1 MQAARTQRVASSVR
15 AGVSGA
21 SATVA
26 RVATDKRLR
35 RLLALGQALID
46 ARRGIS
52 LERYAQQH
60 GYSRSTIYRDADVL
74 RDIGFPIKSE
84 HGLHRV
90 DAAFQL
96 FGRRGLD
103 PDELL
108 ALFVARQLAGRLP
121 GSRLD
126 RALASLWA
134 KASGDGDQPALL
146 PRDDSTLSV
155 AAFDTIDFEPHRQT
169 IDTLDQAI
177 HQRVTVRLSY
187 RKASTGEV
195 SHRDVEPGALHA
207 DARSGGL
214 FLIAWCRWRR
224 AVRVFAIQ
232 RVLSVAATGER
243 FTPRPATRSKEAL
256 KHAFGVWV
264 GTHADAPVLVRIRF
278 ARGVAEEIA
287 ERRWHAS
294 QEVRRIGGGEIE
306 LSMRLGDP
314 AGVIRWVMGYGE
326 DAVVESPAWLGEEV
340 RQRHQQAGA
349 VVLAGASGA
358 GGTRR
363 SAGAPGRAGAGA
375 AKAVTA
381 SRRRAG

>member
-1 MQAARTQRVASSVR
+1 M
-15 AGVSGA
+15 
-21 SATVA
+21 
-26 RVATDKRLR
+26 ATDKRLR

-46 ARRGIS
+46 ARRGVS

-74 RDIGFPIKSE
+74 RDCGFPIKSE
-84 HGLHRV
+84 HGMHRV

-103 PDELL
+103 ADELL

-146 PRDDSTLSV
+146 PRDDSSLSV
-155 AAFDTIDFEPHRQT
+155 AAFESIDFEPHRQT
-169 IDTLDQAI
+169 IDTLDRAI
-177 HQRVTVRLSY
+177 HDRVAVQLRY

-195 SHRDVEPGALHA
+195 SNRGVEPGALHA

-214 FLIAWCRWRR
+214 FLIGWCRLRR

-232 RVLSVAATGER
+232 RVHAVIATGER
-243 FTPRPATRSKEAL
+243 FTPRPETRSKEAL

-278 ARGVAEEIA
+278 ARRVAAEIA

-294 QEVRRIGGGEIE
+294 QEVRPIGDGEIE

-326 DAVVESPAWLGEEV
+326 DAAVAEPTWLAEEV
-340 RQRHQQAGA
+340 RHRHQR
-349 VVLAGASGA
+349 A
-358 GGTRR
+358 GG
-363 SAGAPGRAGAGA
+363 ALLAAAAAGGAP
-375 AKAVTA
+375 A
-381 SRRRAG
+381 SRRGATAARKPARRRGA